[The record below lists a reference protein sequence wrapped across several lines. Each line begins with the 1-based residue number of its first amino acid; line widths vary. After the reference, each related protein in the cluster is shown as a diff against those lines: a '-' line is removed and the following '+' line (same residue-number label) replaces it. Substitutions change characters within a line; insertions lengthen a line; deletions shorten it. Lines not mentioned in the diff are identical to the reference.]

1 MADALNDELPE
12 LFSHLAAIVSE
23 VNQEHGMD
31 EPKAV
36 AAGWGVVQRFK
47 ADFRGQQVYVPKGHM
62 AELAA
67 RNTAIYEAWR
77 LGVRAD
83 VLARR
88 HGLALQH
95 VYTIV
100 NKQKSLPQNQM
111 KGLFDDHGT

>member
-1 MADALNDELPE
+1 MVDEAEELPE
-12 LFSHLAAIVSE
+12 LFSHLAAIVME
-23 VNQEHGMD
+23 VAHEHGLE
-31 EPKAV
+31 EPMAT
-36 AAGWGVVQRFK
+36 AAGWAVVQRFK

-67 RNTAIYEAWR
+67 RNAAIYEAWR

-88 HGLALQH
+88 HGIALQH

-100 NKQKSLPQNQM
+100 NREKARPENQM
-111 KGLFDDHGT
+111 KGLFDDLRP